1 MSLFPVRNGHV
12 KKKASPQAHEVTKKY
27 TNQETALSH
36 WQIRFIPWCQHY
48 STLGELYDS
57 ESAAL

>member
-1 MSLFPVRNGHV
+1 MLKKGITTSTLSNKEIHSSRNRSFPSR
-12 KKKASPQAHEVTKKY
+12 
-27 TNQETALSH
+27 
-36 WQIRFIPWCQHY
+36 QIRFIPWCQHY